1 MWLLL
6 ILFTLRPKEPKW
18 PVKVTKQVGEQEL
31 TAHVPLPHP
40 PDSAQMSPL
49 QGDFPSP
56 RDTPFVSLTA
66 PVTPQGDMH
75 MTYLL
80 SDGCLSL
87 LLNGEGHE
95 DRDARS
101 VSVQYL
107 AHGVAGGWVMSA

>member
-1 MWLLL
+1 
-6 ILFTLRPKEPKW
+6 
-18 PVKVTKQVGEQEL
+18 
-31 TAHVPLPHP
+31 
-40 PDSAQMSPL
+40 
-49 QGDFPSP
+49 
-56 RDTPFVSLTA
+56 
-66 PVTPQGDMH
+66 